1 MIKIASGYRNI
12 NVESPLHVAGQGIN
26 SSSTKTSMQTG
37 QLEVNGLLLELE
49 KTKILVI
56 SVDTLFIGNRLR
68 IEIESHFKDTLNP
81 TEIFIAASHTHSAPM
96 LDFDKPKLGIPN
108 IDYYNYVLNNI
119 IELCEY
125 LLNTTQKSTALFK
138 NVNYNSA
145 IGISRRKFRIIGE
158 GRKSIFGFN
167 RIFNL
172 PNEKNKIYQPAR
184 LIQICN
190 ERGESTFIWN
200 QACHPV
206 SIPDAFG
213 HSPGY
218 IGDGRELLRENFGHK
233 TPVIFLQGFSGDIR
247 PNSTKKIKNFSSLIR
262 RILFGKQ
269 FTNFQK
275 NDYISW
281 ISKLKDEMIE
291 QINLLHSVKFF
302 RISNLILDRESK
314 KLSKFKIESSQSDK
328 NLSKHTIIFGP
339 FKVIGFSGEVLS
351 KIAASLTKMHSGT
364 VIPVGC
370 IDDTFGYLP
379 DVNSIKF
386 GGYEVNGF
394 WPYFN
399 IENIP
404 KKSFYDLIC
413 WICKHR

>member
-12 NVESPLHVAGQGIN
+12 NIESPLHFAGQGVN
-26 SSSTKTSMQTG
+26 SSCSKTSIQTG

-68 IEIESHFKDTLNP
+68 TELESHFKDRLNP
-81 TEIFIAASHTHSAPM
+81 AEIFIAASHTHSAPM
-96 LDFDKPKLGIPN
+96 LDFDKPKLGIPD
-108 IDYYNYVLNNI
+108 IDYYNYVLKNI

-125 LLNTTQKSTALFK
+125 LVSTNLKSTAFFK

-145 IGISRRKFRIIGE
+145 IGISRRKYRVIGE
-158 GRKSIFGFN
+158 GRKSIFGIN
-167 RIFNL
+167 QIFNL
-172 PNEKNKIYQPAR
+172 ANEKSRIYQPAR

-206 SIPDAFG
+206 SIPDTFG

-218 IGDGRELLRENFGHK
+218 IGDGRQLLRENFGYT
-233 TPVIFLQGFSGDIR
+233 TPVIFLQGFSGEIR
-247 PNSTKKIKNFSSLIR
+247 PNSTKKIKNFSGLIK

-281 ISKLKDEMIE
+281 ISKLKNEMIE
-291 QINLLHSVKFF
+291 QINLLNSVKFF
-302 RISNLILDRESK
+302 NIYDLTLDRETK
-314 KLSKFKIESSQSDK
+314 KLSKFKIESNLSDR
-328 NLSKHTIIFGP
+328 NLSKHTLNFGP
-339 FKVIGFSGEVLS
+339 FKIIGFSGEVLS
-351 KIAASLTKMHSGT
+351 KIAASFAKMHSGT

-379 DVNSIKF
+379 DVNSIRF

-394 WPYFN
+394 WQYFS
-399 IENIP
+399 IEKIP
-404 KKSFYDLIC
+404 KKSFHDLIR
-413 WICKHR
+413 WICQ